1 MVLPR
6 TRWSVAYGAVVLGVL
21 LLGLVAW
28 SAQDQLGT
36 WQYLLYLAA
45 ALIWFGTLR
54 GMDRWSGDQDSSAD
68 PLEIVADKE
77 TALQELAAQLDRR
90 EQALASQMVTY
101 HEWMEF
107 PRPTDL
113 SDTVETDEQLAELV
127 ELDRQAIE
135 LLENVSK
142 EIFDAILENR
152 YSVDGKFQP
161 SLLMQQAWQLAD
173 QVARIYQPSSDNP
186 LLETSTEQIFYA
198 ISRACL
204 QFLVVVEE
212 LPLNVKELNIN
223 SLYGYVRR
231 AVQAYGVYKRARP
244 FLQVAGKGY
253 YLGRYAMGVNPVSMG
268 AWWMLQSVGSRG
280 AKALA
285 TRVVNR
291 QALGLLNNI
300 VRVIGFEVAT
310 IYGGDFRHRDPN
322 WIYGAELT
330 ELLATFPVSGEML
343 TRALGEVGAIQLR
356 SEYDRIYL
364 YRCLAAARSS
374 DPGQYR
380 AATVLTVAERQAIA
394 DRLQRFAARS
404 LPVEKSRLQKKWWAQ
419 VEKRL
424 GIELASIAETNEV
437 TPAQRQEVLQSLAGY
452 VLTVK
457 EHEISELPVA
467 LAGLA
472 VYESLADEDR
482 QALWDG
488 WQADPPVQFEPPSL
502 PTGSSLADEY
512 LQGLVQLAARLAPR
526 LATDQSVVQAAG
538 YVGLDEAGIKRQL
551 ANAYRN
557 QLQESCPGYQLPQRL
572 PVTVTCALL
581 DLLEPGETIQ
591 RVYRGVQATSC
602 RQGEVVSGPKKSCWL
617 IAVSS
622 RAVMLSDAEEI
633 RVMWQSNPQV
643 DMEKQ
648 AGLVRSDCRLAGG
661 DWLVDKQEP
670 VTLVVT
676 GDPLVGYDEYFQPL
690 TSLFTG

>member
-6 TRWSVAYGAVVLGVL
+6 TRWSVAYVAVVVGVL

-28 SAQDQLGT
+28 STHEQLGA

-45 ALIWFGTLR
+45 ALIWYGTLR
-54 GMDRWSGDQDSSAD
+54 GMDRWSGDHDASQD
-68 PLEIVADKE
+68 PLEIVAAKE
-77 TALQELAAQLDRR
+77 TALQELATQLDRR

-113 SDTVETDEQLAELV
+113 ADPVETDEQRAELV
-127 ELDRQAIE
+127 ELDRQVIE
-135 LLENVSK
+135 LLESVSK

-161 SLLMQQAWQLAD
+161 SLLVQQAWELAD
-173 QVARIYQPSSDNP
+173 QVARIYQPDSQNP

-198 ISRACL
+198 VSRACL

-223 SLYGYVRR
+223 SLYSYVRR

-291 QALGLLNNI
+291 QALGLLNNV

-322 WIYGAELT
+322 WIYGAELS
-330 ELLATFPVSGEML
+330 ELLATFPASGEML
-343 TRALGEVGAIQLR
+343 TQALAEVGAIQLR

-364 YRCLAAARSS
+364 YRCLAAARSCQ
-374 DPGQYR
+374 PQQYG
-380 AATVLTVAERQAIA
+380 AATVLTVGERQAIA
-394 DRLQRFAARS
+394 ERLQRFAVRF
-404 LPVEKSRLQKKWWAQ
+404 LPVEKSRLQNKWRSQ

-424 GIELASIAETNEV
+424 GIEFASITETTDV
-437 TPAQRQEVLQSLAGY
+437 TPAQRQQALQSLAAY

-457 EHEISELPVA
+457 EYEITALPAA
-467 LAGLA
+467 LEGLV
-472 VYESLADEDR
+472 VYEGLEDEDR
-482 QALWDG
+482 QALWDR
-488 WQADPPVQFEPPSL
+488 WQTDPPVQFEPPSL
-502 PTGSSLADEY
+502 PSGSSLAEAY
-512 LQGLVQLAARLAPR
+512 LQDLVQLAARLAPR
-526 LATDQSVVQAAG
+526 LPTDQAVVQVAG

-551 ANAYRN
+551 GNAYRN
-557 QLQESCPGYQLPQRL
+557 QLQQSCPDGPLPQRL

-591 RVYRGVQATSC
+591 RVYRGVRAISC
-602 RQGEVVSGPKKSCWL
+602 LQGEVVSGPRKSCWL
-617 IAVSS
+617 VAASQ

-633 RVMWQSNPQV
+633 RMMWQSNAEV

-648 AGLVRSDCRLAGG
+648 AGLVRSDCCLTGG
-661 DWLVDKQEP
+661 DWLVDDQEP
-670 VTLVVT
+670 VNLLIT
-676 GDPLVGYDEYFQPL
+676 GDPLVGYDEYFKAL
-690 TSLFTG
+690 ASLFAG